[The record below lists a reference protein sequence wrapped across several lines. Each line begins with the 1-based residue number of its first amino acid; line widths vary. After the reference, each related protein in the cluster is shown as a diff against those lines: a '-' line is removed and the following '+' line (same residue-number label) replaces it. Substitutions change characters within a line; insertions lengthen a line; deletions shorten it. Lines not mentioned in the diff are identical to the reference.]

1 MTSITDDVPMQG
13 DNPSPVSD
21 ITRKVKVGWAS
32 GALGVAILMNSIG
45 GLALFYMISV
55 LHINPALAGGL
66 IFVTKIFD
74 VLSDPIVGRWSDS
87 LRSGKS
93 RRRPFLL
100 WGALI
105 SAGSFAMIFTTPLF
119 DSEWMRAGYVFI
131 AMLIY
136 TIGYTI
142 FNVPYMSMPS
152 EMTEDYHE
160 RSSIHS
166 YRMMFISVANLVAGA
181 LTPWILE
188 KMGRLEWSSYALI
201 GVAGAVIIL
210 LSMINAWRTTADAK
224 FTEAGTHTPRMLDE
238 LSHVWRNRHFIRLLG
253 VKAAQL
259 IGIAS
264 AAAAGMFFLLNVLQ
278 KDLNLMALTGLVV
291 GPMSLLF
298 APVVVWISKRL
309 GKCRTYMLAAANYVV
324 ITATWVIADANEPD
338 WAYLLRMAL
347 VSFSASGN
355 IIMAMSM
362 LTDIIN
368 HDAKKTG
375 VRREGVYTA
384 FYSFTEKFTFAFG
397 PLIVGLALGFAG
409 FDKNIPPEAMQTEEI
424 RQALLLG
431 NCYIPVVMGI
441 LAIFLLSGYKLKEE
455 DLKNE

>member
-1 MTSITDDVPMQG
+1 MTSIPDDTSAPLTSG
-13 DNPSPVSD
+13 GPVSD
-21 ITRKVKVGWAS
+21 ITRNIKIGWAS

-55 LHINPALAGGL
+55 LHINPMLAGAL

-87 LRSGKS
+87 LRLGKS

-100 WGALI
+100 WGAVL
-105 SAGSFAMIFTTPLF
+105 SAGSFVMIFTTPLF
-119 DSEWMRAGYVFI
+119 EAESARAGYVFV

-136 TIGYTI
+136 TLGYTI

-166 YRMMFISVANLVAGA
+166 YRMMFISTANLVAGA
-181 LTPWILE
+181 LTPWILQQ
-188 KMGRLEWSSYALI
+188 MGRLEWSSYAVI
-201 GVAGAVIIL
+201 GVGGAIIIF
-210 LSMINAWRTTADAK
+210 LSMMNAWRTTKNAR
-224 FTEAGTHTPRMLDE
+224 FTEAGEHTPQMLSE
-238 LSHVWRNRHFIRLLG
+238 LGHVFSNRHFIRLLG

-264 AAAAGMFFLLNVLQ
+264 SSAAGMFFLLNVLQ

-291 GPMSLLF
+291 GPMSLVF
-298 APVVVWISKRL
+298 APIVVWISKRI
-309 GKCRTYMLAAANYVV
+309 GKSNTYILAALNYVIIV
-324 ITATWVIADANEPD
+324 GTWVIADPNEPD
-338 WAYLLRMAL
+338 WAYLLRMGL

-397 PLIVGLALGFAG
+397 PLIVGLALGLAG
-409 FDKNIPPEAMQTEEI
+409 FDQNLPPEEMQTPEI

-431 NCYIPVVMGI
+431 ICYIPAVMGL
-441 LAIFLLSGYKLKEE
+441 LAVFLLSGYKLKEE
-455 DLKNE
+455 DLNK

>member
-1 MTSITDDVPMQG
+1 MTS
-13 DNPSPVSD
+13 VSEPTIVTPPNMAPPTD
-21 ITRKVKVGWAS
+21 ITRNIKVGWAS

-55 LHINPALAGGL
+55 LHINPALAGLL

-74 VLSDPIVGRWSDS
+74 VVSDPIVGRWSDS
-87 LRSGKS
+87 LRTGKS
-93 RRRPFLL
+93 RRRPFLF
-100 WGALI
+100 WGALA
-105 SAGSFAMIFTTPLF
+105 SAASFAMIFTTPLF
-119 DSEWMRAGYVFI
+119 PAEWMRAVYVFL
-131 AMLIY
+131 AMMIY
-136 TIGYTI
+136 TLGYTI

-166 YRMMFISVANLVAGA
+166 YRMIFISIAGLVAGA

-188 KMGRLEWSSYALI
+188 QMGRQLWSSYAVI
-201 GVAGAVIIL
+201 GCGGAVIIL
-210 LSMINAWRTTADAK
+210 FSMLNAWRTTKEAR
-224 FTEAGTHTPRMLDE
+224 FTEAGDHMPRLLDE
-238 LSHVWRNRHFIRLLG
+238 VGHVFKNRHFIRLLG

-259 IGIAS
+259 IGIAAS
-264 AAAAGMFFLLNVLQ
+264 SAAGMFFLLNVLQ

-298 APVVVWISKRL
+298 APLVVKISKII
-309 GKCRTYMLAAANYVV
+309 GKSRTYMLAGGVYV
-324 ITATWVIADANEPD
+324 IICMTWIFADADEPS
-338 WAYLLRMAL
+338 WAYLLRMGI

-368 HDAKKTG
+368 FDAKKTG

-397 PLIVGLALGFAG
+397 PLIVGLALGAAG
-409 FDKNIPPEAMQTEEI
+409 FDQNLPPETMQTPEI

-431 NCYIPVVMGI
+431 MCYIPAIMGLI
-441 LAIFLLSGYKLKEE
+441 AVFLLSGYKLKEE
-455 DLKNE
+455 DLK

>member
-1 MTSITDDVPMQG
+1 MTSITDDATLPAESV
-13 DNPSPVSD
+13 SPVSD

-32 GALGVAILMNSIG
+32 GALGVAILMNSIS
-45 GLALFYMISV
+45 GLAMFYMISV
-55 LHINPALAGGL
+55 LHINPLLAGLL
-66 IFVTKIFD
+66 ITASKFFD
-74 VLSDPIVGRWSDS
+74 LATDPVVGRWSDS
-87 LRSGKS
+87 VRTGKS
-93 RRRPFLL
+93 RRRPVLF
-100 WGALI
+100 WGAI
-105 SAGSFAMIFTTPLF
+105 VSAGSFAMIFTTPLF
-119 DSEWMRAGYVFI
+119 EAEWARAAYVFG
-131 AMLIY
+131 AMLVY
-136 TIGYTI
+136 TLGYTI

-152 EMTEDYHE
+152 EMTDDYHE

-166 YRMMFISVANLVAGA
+166 YRMMFISVAGLIAGA

-188 KMGRLEWSSYALI
+188 QMGRLEWSSYAII
-201 GVAGAVIIL
+201 GGGGGVIIL
-210 LSMINAWRTTADAK
+210 LSMLNAWRTTANAK
-224 FTEAGTHTPRMLDE
+224 FTEAGDHMPNIFDE
-238 LSHVWRNRHFIRLLG
+238 IGHVFANRHFIRLIA

-264 AAAAGMFFLLNVLQ
+264 ASAAGMFFLLNVLQ

-298 APVVVWISKRL
+298 APVVVWISKRI
-309 GKCRTYMLAAANYVV
+309 GKSRTYMLAAANYVI
-324 ITATWVIADANEPD
+324 ITATWMLADANEPD

-368 HDAKKTG
+368 QDAKKTG
-375 VRREGVYTA
+375 IRREGVYTA
-384 FYSFTEKFTFAFG
+384 FYSFTEKFTFALG
-397 PLIVGLALGFAG
+397 PTIVGVALAWAG
-409 FDKNIPPEAMQTEEI
+409 FDQNLPPEAMQTPEI

-431 NCYIPVVMGI
+431 NCYIPVAMGF